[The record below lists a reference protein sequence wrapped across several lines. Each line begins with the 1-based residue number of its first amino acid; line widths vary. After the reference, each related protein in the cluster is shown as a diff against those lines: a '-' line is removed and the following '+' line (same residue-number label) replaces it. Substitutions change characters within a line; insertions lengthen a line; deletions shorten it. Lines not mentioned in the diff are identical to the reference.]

1 MPRASSPS
9 GPFLVGT
16 PGPALAAG
24 PVRCLG
30 WLLLVPPC
38 PWPAPSA
45 SDQVLAPS
53 CSRRRSSDP
62 AFRIL
67 RRAATSRP
75 SRPHPSAL
83 LVGRGAASRVRRPA
97 SWRLT
102 GHQSRQLSVPSVGA
116 QAAASAARCWL
127 TGCYFSLL
135 VLLSPSEWETCMF
148 LSALSVLSSLCLC
161 LPVSLGL
168 GANVSVSQS
177 PKVFPEYPKFLLIT

>member
-1 MPRASSPS
+1 MTAGATRCQALPLPSSASLDMPRASSPS
-9 GPFLVGT
+9 GAFLVGT
-16 PGPALAAG
+16 PALAAG

-45 SDQVLAPS
+45 SEQVLAPS

-67 RRAATSRP
+67 R
-75 SRPHPSAL
+75 
-83 LVGRGAASRVRRPA
+83 GAASRVRRPA

-102 GHQSRQLSVPSVGA
+102 GYQSRQLSVPSVGA